1 MRNSYFKIIA
11 ESLISGISDFAYPRI
26 CLISG
31 LKIPESN
38 SNPFILDE
46 YIDYLERANSD
57 DLISMREKTGIKL
70 SFSAF
75 AFRSEGYVQEIIH
88 EMKYKG
94 LKNIGIFLGEF
105 INSEL
110 RKLGIN
116 LNDKFHICVPIPLH
130 EAKRRE
136 RGYNQSEYICK
147 GITKGT
153 EIEIIKNLLIRVKKT
168 KTQTKLSFEERKSNM
183 KNAFIFNPVFVNK
196 LNGINAILVDDV
208 ITSGSTLKE
217 AINVL
222 KKSGIGEIFVITAAV
237 ARS

>member
-1 MRNSYFKIIA
+1 MVNSYFKTIA
-11 ESLISGISDFAYPRI
+11 VNLISGISDFIYPKI

-31 LKIPESN
+31 NKIPESN
-38 SNPFILDE
+38 SNPYILDE
-46 YIDYLERANSD
+46 YIPLLERVSRD

-70 SFSAF
+70 SYSVF
-75 AFRSEGYVQEIIH
+75 AFKSDGNVQTIIH

-94 LKNIGIFLGEF
+94 LKNVGIFLGEY

-110 RKLGIN
+110 KKLGIN

-130 EAKRRE
+130 ETKRRE

-147 GITKGT
+147 GLIKGT
-153 EIEIIKNLLIRVKKT
+153 DIEIIKNLLIRVKRT
-168 KTQTKLSFEERKSNM
+168 KTQTKLTFEERKNNM
-183 KNAFIFNPVFVNK
+183 KNAFIFNPGFVNK

-217 AINVL
+217 AIGIL
-222 KKSGIGEIFVITAAV
+222 KMGGIGEIFVITAAV
-237 ARS
+237 AKC